1 MSKIVQYGV
10 YIITSLPLY
19 QADTHTWKPEIT
31 ISWDQD
37 GAPTTRP
44 FHPESTYPTEEEA
57 ETYGI
62 TFGQRIIDG
71 EVTGLS
77 VN

>member
-1 MSKIVQYGV
+1 MSKIAPYGV
-10 YIITSLPLY
+10 YLIGSLPLY
-19 QADTHTWKPEIT
+19 QADTNMRNPVIT
-31 ISWDQD
+31 ISWEHD
-37 GAPTTRP
+37 GNTITRP
-44 FHPESTYPTEEEA
+44 FQTESTYPTEAEA
-57 ETYGI
+57 DTHGI